1 LPPDK
6 NPPPNSAINETA
18 VTMYCSEISRAE
30 VNLSIREKIRE
41 LTAANKKIKINPYR
55 MDVPKLFDSMFL
67 SPFKRHISKD
77 KSKMT
82 VPFLV
87 QPYSRDSKSRM
98 KTKKFKEDYSGY
110 FFGMNDKQ

>member
-1 LPPDK
+1 
-6 NPPPNSAINETA
+6 
-18 VTMYCSEISRAE
+18 
-30 VNLSIREKIRE
+30 
-41 LTAANKKIKINPYR
+41 
-55 MDVPKLFDSMFL
+55 MDAPKLFDSMFL

-87 QPYSRDSKSRM
+87 QPYSWDSKSRM

-110 FFGMNDKQ
+110 FLAWKTNNNFDCKKRGDCLWKNI